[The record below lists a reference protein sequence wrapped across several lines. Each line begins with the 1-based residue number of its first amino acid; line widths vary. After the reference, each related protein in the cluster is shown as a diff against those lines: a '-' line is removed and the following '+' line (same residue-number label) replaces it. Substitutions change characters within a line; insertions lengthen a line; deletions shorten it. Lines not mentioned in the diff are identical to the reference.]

1 MYHCTTDGMGE
12 GKKEKHQHVV
22 WNMIAGEDDCGFKKS
37 GVLKKYHC
45 TPEGMGVGK
54 KEKDRHATCGI

>member
-37 GVLKKYHC
+37 GALKKYHRRGDGGR
-45 TPEGMGVGK
+45 E
-54 KEKDRHATCGI
+54 ER